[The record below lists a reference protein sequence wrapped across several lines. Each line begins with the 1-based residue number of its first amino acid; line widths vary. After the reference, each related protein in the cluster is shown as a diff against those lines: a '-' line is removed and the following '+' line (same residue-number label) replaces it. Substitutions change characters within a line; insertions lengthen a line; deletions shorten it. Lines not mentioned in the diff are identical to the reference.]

1 MTVSEVATTADS
13 RVADV
18 VSCAARDPWQVD
30 GELPYIVTCP
40 PMETVLR
47 EDDCLFVLA
56 QGGTPYNSWAQSLV
70 V

>member
-1 MTVSEVATTADS
+1 M
-13 RVADV
+13 
-18 VSCAARDPWQVD
+18 SCAARDPWQVD